1 MPQKG
6 ALKVFL
12 ILIYFPHPR
21 NPFFEK
27 NYYVTILCKYYYV
40 KH

>member
-12 ILIYFPHPR
+12 ILIYFPYPR
-21 NPFFEK
+21 NPFLK
-27 NYYVTILCKYYYV
+27 KIIMLQYYVNIIM
-40 KH
+40 